1 MWEEV
6 IKFNGDKADI
16 FSLGVVLII
25 LISGSYG
32 FLTSKKT
39 DRFYKYIIEN
49 TKEAYENYWKDV
61 VAQTKVNPSDD
72 FKKLYIK
79 MVAHDPNERPTI
91 DKILKDIW
99 FDEINKKSE

>member
-1 MWEEV
+1 MDFSNKIKYENDTKIDYEYELGTRPFKCQEMWEEV

-39 DRFYKYIIEN
+39 DRF
-49 TKEAYENYWKDV
+49 
-61 VAQTKVNPSDD
+61 
-72 FKKLYIK
+72 
-79 MVAHDPNERPTI
+79 
-91 DKILKDIW
+91 
-99 FDEINKKSE
+99 